1 MTRKLTFLILALFAL
16 IAGPG
21 AKAWGQSV
29 TMSYTGTSTTNMG
42 AGNNA
47 TSVNLD
53 ASHWNVEA
61 DKGGNSNYP
70 GLNKAG
76 QIRLYG
82 ATNNHNVITVTNSDG
97 ATITNITVTY
107 SGSNN
112 NNAKVTVG
120 ASEVTG
126 TGSDTEKTYSI
137 NSSSFSIAHNYNG
150 STQVYISS
158 VVINYSAS
166 STPSIT
172 VTNDNVTLD
181 YNATEG
187 QFDYSISNPATG
199 VNMVASTED
208 NWISNITVNESNV
221 AFTTTEN
228 EAQAQRVGTITLS
241 YTGATSKYVT
251 VTQAAAPEEGLLF
264 YESFDT
270 NDGTGGNDDKW
281 SGSIASKNLES
292 DNEDWTFV
300 KGNGA
305 NKCAKFGTGS
315 AKGSA
320 TTPSIS
326 YNGDATLT
334 FKAAAWDSNSEGT
347 TLNISATSGT
357 LSQASVTLVKGAWTE
372 YSIDITNVTN
382 STQITFEAV
391 NASSNRFF
399 LDEVKVVEAEAP
411 YVATPTFTPAAGTYY
426 EAQTVEIS
434 CATEDA
440 IIYYTIDGTDPTA
453 ESTEYTDA
461 ITVSETTTVKAIA
474 YVGNEA
480 SNVATAV
487 YTIIP
492 TYASLADL
500 IAAGEPTTAG
510 TPVNVTLTDETI
522 TGFYTSSGDYRNGI
536 FLQVGDQEI
545 EIYCHDVPEEWVIG
559 GKVSGT
565 LEDCTWKLYGDTWEL
580 CPDSWDD
587 LTYLGPSF
595 AIEIDDEMENG
606 SIEIEDAQ
614 ATATAG
620 TEISFTV
627 TPDEGYRMA
636 AESLIVMDATGEE
649 VEVSGN
655 NPYTFTM
662 PASDVTISAEFE
674 LLSTTTYQYLYSV
687 NGVSGDELEAH
698 EGESITLTTSEDLND
713 DFTFAGWTTDEN
725 DVENILAAGSSYIVN
740 DEVIFYAVYAKE
752 GQCIGEKTV
761 ILDGST
767 LSSTATTEET
777 THTIDGVSYK
787 FSAGAKKQAIQ
798 TDAVNYFKDGDAV
811 LIGKSGAHIYNDN
824 PFGEGITKFEIYAN
838 KGASAKV
845 SVGVYFSTIAITE
858 YATGESTW
866 TETLSTVDNVYD
878 ASGKLP
884 DGAKYFWYQVTNANN
899 SQIQFRITYKEQTAT
914 TKYYTRVFNE
924 TATADI
930 TIAGPSIIPAGSMLN
945 MGTYTLNNGT
955 ASNLVIEDGAQL
967 IQNSSNVMATVQKN
981 ITGYTGD
988 NDNYYLIANPTD
1000 NDVVAN
1006 LTSNEYDL
1014 YSFDP
1019 CGDKDGYE
1027 WINEEGEEVFVKPYS
1042 NEDGSAVAV
1051 GYLYANSE
1059 DVTLEFAGVLNPAG
1073 STDIELTYAEEGEGR
1088 EFPGF
1093 NLIGNPYTCN
1103 AYVNGYNFYT
1113 MADGEFVINEG
1124 SATIAPCEGF
1134 FVEATEANQSVTVST
1149 AAPVTAPNALSLNV
1163 SQNRGNVIDRA
1174 IVRFD
1179 GANDLH
1185 KFMMN
1190 PAHTNLSIA
1199 KGGETFAAISTEA
1212 EGELPVNFK
1221 AEKNGTYTI
1230 TVNTKNVDAEYLHL
1244 IDNMTGMDV
1253 DLLSTP
1259 SYTFEAKTSDYASRF
1274 KLVFGVNNTASE
1286 SSDSN
1291 FAFMSDGNLVI
1302 NNIEGEA
1309 TLQIVDELGR
1319 VISTE
1324 TVSGSYNKA
1333 LNLKAGLY
1341 IINLNGMTQKIVVE

>member
-21 AKAWGQSV
+21 RAEVVSGTTYETKSTSSLPNGWTGNGGGTSYIQLTSSSNHITTDNFIQNGFTSIVLKARKYGGPSDAQALITVSWYDAATSNETVLG
-29 TMSYTGTSTTNMG
+29 TIAPTSTTLTDYTISSPTNPTGNTSGYIKIQCKG
-42 AGNNA
+42 A
-47 TSVNLD
+47 S
-53 ASHWNVEA
+53 SS
-61 DKGGNSNYP
+61 KG
-70 GLNKAG
+70 
-76 QIRLYG
+76 
-82 ATNNHNVITVTNSDG
+82 
-97 ATITNITVTY
+97 
-107 SGSNN
+107 SG
-112 NNAKVTVG
+112 V
-120 ASEVTG
+120 SEVT
-126 TGSDTEKTYSI
+126 
-137 NSSSFSIAHNYNG
+137 
-150 STQVYISS
+150 IS
-158 VVINYSAS
+158 YTAGS
-166 STPSIT
+166 STDPSIT
-172 VTNDNVTLD
+172 VNPTSIDLGTVNIGEEAE
-181 YNATEG
+181 ATFSVH
-187 QFDYSISNPATG
+187 QANLT
-199 VNMVASTED
+199 
-208 NWISNITVNESNV
+208 SNISLSVNNGNLDITNILAGADDTEVSYT
-221 AFTTTEN
+221 FTPNASGTISDVITISCDDLEENIEIAVSGNAIDPSQISYDIDFEN
-228 EAQAQRVGTITLS
+228 EATAYPAWTFTNM
-241 YTGATSKYVT
+241 TSKQT
-251 VTQAAAPEEGLLF
+251 GSIEAHGG
-264 YESFDT
+264 T
-270 NDGTGGNDDKW
+270 NYGTTGGKTSASITTKAVVATPGILTCFVSKQTTNTTASTWAIQVSTDGSEWNDVTTTSATDMEKGKW
-281 SGSIASKNLES
+281 KEFSANLNSYSNVYVRIYYSGSTAYRNI
-292 DNEDWTFV
+292 DDV
-300 KGNGA
+300 
-305 NKCAKFGTGS
+305 
-315 AKGSA
+315 
-320 TTPSIS
+320 
-326 YNGDATLT
+326 TLT
-334 FKAAAWDSNSEGT
+334 MASN
-347 TLNISATSGT
+347 
-357 LSQASVTLVKGAWTE
+357 
-372 YSIDITNVTN
+372 
-382 STQITFEAV
+382 
-391 NASSNRFF
+391 
-399 LDEVKVVEAEAP
+399 
-411 YVATPTFTPAAGTYY
+411 VATPTFTPAAGIYDV
-426 EAQTVEIS
+426 AQNVSIV
-434 CATEDA
+434 CATEGA
-440 IIYYTIDGTDPTA
+440 TIYYTTDGNEPTNA
-453 ESTEYTDA
+453 STLYEGA
-461 ITVSETTTVKAIA
+461 INVSTTTTIKAIA

-674 LLSTTTYQYLYSV
+674 LLPTTTYQYLYSV

-914 TKYYTRVFNE
+914 TKYYTRVYDEN
-924 TATADI
+924 T
-930 TIAGPSIIPAGSMLN
+930 TINDNLTVAGPSIILSG
-945 MGTYTLNNGT
+945 YTLTVTDTMSNT
-955 ASNLVIEDGAQL
+955 DPANLVIEDGAQL
-967 IQNSSNVMATVQKN
+967 YYTNGENVNATFQKN

-1019 CGDKDGYE
+1019 CGDEDGYE

-1073 STDIELTYAEEGEGR
+1073 STDIELTYAEEGTGR
-1088 EFPGF
+1088 DFPGF
-1093 NLIGNPYTCN
+1093 NLIGNPYTCD

-1124 SATIAPCEGF
+1124 SATIAPSEGF
-1134 FVEATEANQSVTVST
+1134 FVEATPEDQSVTLST
-1149 AAPVTAPNALSLNV
+1149 TAPVTAPNALSLNV

-1174 IVRFD
+1174 IVNFN
-1179 GANDLH
+1179 GSNNLH

-1190 PAHTNLSIA
+1190 PAHTNLSIV

-1302 NNIEGEA
+1302 DNIEGEA

-1319 VISTE
+1319 IISTE
-1324 TVSGSYNKA
+1324 TVSGSYSKA

-1341 IINLNGMTQKIVVE
+1341 ILNLNGMTQKIVVE